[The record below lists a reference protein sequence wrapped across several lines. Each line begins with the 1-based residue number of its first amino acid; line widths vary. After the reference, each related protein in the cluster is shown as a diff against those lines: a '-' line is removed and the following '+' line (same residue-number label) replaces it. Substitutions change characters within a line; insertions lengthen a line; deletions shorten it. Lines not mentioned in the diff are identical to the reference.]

1 MPPFGVSRA
10 VDERGGS
17 LTGGGRVRPMSE
29 TRVRFRPGI
38 RVSERSDTTLQV
50 GLHPGRSLVLPDDP
64 AVRGALA
71 LLGHGVT
78 SGRLEA
84 DQRDLLRRLTEAG
97 LAADPDDDVVCS
109 RALDRARVEVT
120 ANGEVR
126 SAVVRALRESGVR
139 DGSGPGSSVTVVAT
153 IGAEPRR
160 ETIDG
165 LVQANRPHLLLTSV
179 AGRLRV
185 GPFVVPGLTACLR
198 CLDEHLTDR
207 DPRHP
212 LVVEQHLTRDPADLP
227 AQSELRLA
235 LAWAARDVVA
245 LIGGDRPTTWSATVD
260 LEPTGPVLQQWRRHP
275 RCGCA
280 WGDALAV

>member
-1 MPPFGVSRA
+1 
-10 VDERGGS
+10 
-17 LTGGGRVRPMSE
+17 MSE

-38 RVSERSDTTLQV
+38 RVSERSDTTLQL

-64 AVRGALA
+64 TVRGALA
-71 LLGHGVT
+71 LLAHGVT
-78 SGRLEA
+78 TERLDA
-84 DQRDLLRRLTEAG
+84 DQHDLLRRVTEAG
-97 LAADPDDDVVCS
+97 LAADPDDEVVRS
-109 RALDRARVEVT
+109 RVLDRARVEVE

-126 SAVVRALRESGVR
+126 SAVVRALRECGVR
-139 DGSGPGSSVTVVAT
+139 DAAGPGSSVTVVVT

-160 ETIDG
+160 ERIDT
-165 LVQANRPHLLLTSV
+165 LVQANHPHLLITSV

-198 CLDEHLTDR
+198 CLDEHLTDH

-212 LVVEQHLTRDPADLP
+212 LVVEQHLTPDPADLP
-227 AQSELRLA
+227 APAELRLA

-260 LEPTGPVLQQWRRHP
+260 LEATGPVTQQWRRHP